1 VSASASGA
9 KHFDADVIVVGA
21 GLSGLSVTVA
31 LLDAGLP
38 ADARVLLIDPRA
50 ELDGHDRTWCFFD
63 VAPHAFTEAV
73 AHRWSRWHVR
83 CGGRE
88 LLLAHPDLTYCHIPG
103 ARFYEVARARLAQA
117 GDRIALRLGAQATRI
132 DDHGDHVVVH
142 THEGPL
148 RAKLAFD
155 SRPPP
160 LAGARLDDKS
170 VGPADG
176 HVRLLQHFRGR
187 IVRTRAPVFD
197 AGLATLMDF
206 DVDQHHGIHFVYVL
220 PFDAHTALV
229 ESTFFTPR
237 VLRDEIYERAIDDW
251 LAARKPGHA
260 FETVSR
266 EHGVIPMTTEPFDA
280 HPSPRVVRIGT
291 AGGAAKPSTGYA
303 FLAVQRF
310 ARAFAPRVLRAL
322 REGGVAAPPEV
333 RSARTTA
340 LDTVFLSYLAR
351 HPARAPRNFFHLFE
365 RVPPELLV
373 RFLSDGSSVADDL
386 RVMRAGD
393 IPRLSIETARTAPLL
408 RRLGR

>member
-1 VSASASGA
+1 MNASPQRSL
-9 KHFDADVIVVGA
+9 DADVIVVGA

-38 ADARVLLIDPRA
+38 ADARVLLVDPRTA
-50 ELDGHDRTWCFFD
+50 LDGHDRTWCFFD
-63 VAPHAFTEAV
+63 VAPHAFPDAV

-83 CGGRE
+83 CEGRE
-88 LLLAHPDLTYCHIPG
+88 LNLASSGLTYCHIPG

-117 GDRIALRLGAQATRI
+117 GDRVALRLGTHATRL
-132 DDHGDHVVVH
+132 DDRGDHVVVH
-142 THEGPL
+142 TPDGPL
-148 RAKLAFD
+148 RCRLALD

-160 LAGARLDDKS
+160 LAGARVDDAS
-170 VGPADG
+170 PLPADG

-187 IVRTRAPVFD
+187 VVRAKAPVFD

-206 DVDQHHGIHFVYVL
+206 DVTQTHGIHFVYVL

-237 VLRDEIYERAIDDW
+237 VLPDDVYERAIDAW
-251 LAARKPGHA
+251 LAARKPGHV

-322 REGGVAAPPEV
+322 RDGGVAAPPEV

-340 LDTVFLSYLAR
+340 LDTVFLSYLAH

-373 RFLSDGSSVADDL
+373 RFLSDGSSIADDL

-393 IPRLSIETARTAPLL
+393 IPRLSIETARAAPLL

>member
-1 VSASASGA
+1 MSAHARG
-9 KHFDADVIVVGA
+9 HLDADVIVVGA

-38 ADARVLLIDPRA
+38 ADARVLLVDPRTA
-50 ELDGHDRTWCFFD
+50 LDGHDRTWCFFD
-63 VAPHAFTEAV
+63 VAPHAFTDAV
-73 AHRWSRWHVR
+73 AHHWSRWHVR
-83 CGGRE
+83 CEGRE
-88 LLLAHPDLTYCHIPG
+88 LNLASPGLTYCHIPG
-103 ARFYEVARARLAQA
+103 TRFYDIARARLAQA
-117 GDRIALRLGAQATRI
+117 GDRVALRLGTHATRI

-148 RAKLAFD
+148 RARLAFD

-160 LAGARLDDKS
+160 LTGARLDDTS
-170 VGPADG
+170 PFPADG

-187 IVRTRAPVFD
+187 VVRTQAPIFED
-197 AGLATLMDF
+197 GLATLMDF
-206 DVDQHHGIHFVYVL
+206 DVDQTHGIHFVYML

-237 VLRDEIYERAIDDW
+237 VLPDDVYERAIDAW

-322 REGGVAAPPEV
+322 REGGVAVPPEV
-333 RSARTTA
+333 RSDRTTA
-340 LDTVFLSYLAR
+340 LDTVFLSYLAH

-365 RVPPELLV
+365 RVPPALLV
-373 RFLSDGSSVADDL
+373 RFLSDGSSIADDL